1 VQKIL
6 DKNVQLGIIDCVGE
20 RKLFEKVI
28 KAENYDDKKIE
39 RQVKLA

>member
-1 VQKIL
+1 MQKIL
-6 DKNVQLGIIDCVGE
+6 DKNFQFRIIHCVRE
-20 RKLFEKVI
+20 WKLFEKVI

>member
-1 VQKIL
+1 MQKIL
-6 DKNVQLGIIDCVGE
+6 DKNFQFRIIDCVRE